1 MLFFSKHTCFA
12 SVFLEIILAKI
23 GFDTTENEP
32 STILV
37 MKNIKTITPLDPK
50 ICMRERE
57 ESGVYK

>member
-1 MLFFSKHTCFA
+1 MGKTCRSSK
-12 SVFLEIILAKI
+12 LLQNEYQLAKI
-23 GFDTTENEP
+23 GFGTIENEH